1 MERNDI
7 TMTIKDVYD
16 IIHEDYQD
24 VYDRFQMER
33 MIQKYVLKFIE
44 DPNFS
49 LLKQGLECCD
59 EQEAF
64 RAGHTLKGVCA
75 NMGFLKLQKLSSQI
89 TELLRQHEIEN
100 AKRLFPDLEKE
111 YELIRTTIIQF
122 QQSL

>member
-75 NMGFLKLQKLSSQI
+75 NMGFLKLEKLSSQI
-89 TELLRQHEIEN
+89 TELLRQYEIEN